1 MGHVKLRGTGCPARA
16 GWKENSP
23 LDLPEPV
30 RILTV
35 CTGNIC
41 RSPVAERLLQAGL
54 DQVVPGAFQVA
65 SAGTRAM
72 VGDPMQPIS
81 ADIVRTFGGD
91 PHNFTARQ
99 LTPKILRGID
109 LVLTMTAGHRGEVLQ
124 LDASLLKRTF
134 TIREFA
140 RMLNVLDQRAA
151 VTAGTA
157 PVGDTAAGGDTAV
170 ETYDDEARFAANLAF
185 WRGLPARAAA
195 VRHLSLP
202 ADPVENDIIDPYR
215 RAPEVYRQMEDE
227 LAPAIVSIL
236 RHARLN
242 APGSRKPA
250 GTL

>member
-1 MGHVKLRGTGCPARA
+1 M
-16 GWKENSP
+16 
-23 LDLPEPV
+23 

-54 DQVVPGAFQVA
+54 NQVVPGGFVVT

-72 VGDPMQPIS
+72 VGEPMQPIS

-91 PHNFTARQ
+91 PDNFAARQ
-99 LTPKILRGID
+99 LTPKILRDVD
-109 LVLTMTAGHRGEVLQ
+109 LVLTMTTGHRGEVLQ

-140 RMLNVLDQRAA
+140 RMLDVLDQRAA
-151 VTAGTA
+151 AADGGRFEAGA
-157 PVGDTAAGGDTAV
+157 PDDGGPL
-170 ETYDDEARFAANLAF
+170 AANTTFWKSLA
-185 WRGLPARAAA
+185 ARAAG

-202 ADPVENDIIDPYR
+202 PEPGDNDIVDPYR

-242 APGSRKPA
+242 VPA
-250 GTL
+250 

>member
-1 MGHVKLRGTGCPARA
+1 MDTSA
-16 GWKENSP
+16 
-23 LDLPEPV
+23 PV

-54 DQVVPGAFQVA
+54 DQVVPGGFQVS
-65 SAGTRAM
+65 SAGTRAL
-72 VGDPMQPIS
+72 VGEPMQPIS

-91 PHNFTARQ
+91 PEGFAARQ
-99 LTPKILRGID
+99 LTPRILRGVD
-109 LVLTMTAGHRGEVLQ
+109 LVLTMTSGHRGEVLQ

-140 RMLNVLDQRAA
+140 RMLDVLAQRAS
-151 VTAGTA
+151 GTDA
-157 PVGDTAAGGDTAV
+157 QRASV
-170 ETYDDEARFAANLAF
+170 ESSPGALPGSNASDDDARLAANAAL
-185 WRGLPARAAA
+185 WRGLPARAAG

-202 ADPVENDIIDPYR
+202 ADAADNDIVDPYR
-215 RAPEVYRQMEDE
+215 RAPEVYREMEDQ

-242 APGSRKPA
+242 ARVPGTAPQSP
-250 GTL
+250 

>member
-1 MGHVKLRGTGCPARA
+1 M
-16 GWKENSP
+16 
-23 LDLPEPV
+23 

-54 DQVVPGAFQVA
+54 DQAVPGGFVVT
-65 SAGTRAM
+65 SAGTRAL
-72 VGDPMQPIS
+72 VGEPIQPPS
-81 ADIVRTFGGD
+81 ADIVRTFGGNPD
-91 PHNFTARQ
+91 GFAARQ
-99 LTPKILRGID
+99 LTSRILRGVD
-109 LVLTMTAGHRGEVLQ
+109 LVLTMTSGHRGEVLQ

-140 RMLNVLDQRAA
+140 RMLDVLDERAA
-151 VTAGTA
+151 GSPAEASPAEATHDD
-157 PVGDTAAGGDTAV
+157 GD
-170 ETYDDEARFAANLAF
+170 RLAANGAF

-202 ADPVENDIIDPYR
+202 ADSSENDIIDPYR
-215 RAPEVYRQMEDE
+215 RGLDVYHQMEDE

-242 APGSRKPA
+242 APA
-250 GTL
+250 

>member
-1 MGHVKLRGTGCPARA
+1 MCGPTGPARRL
-16 GWKENSP
+16 ERVS
-23 LDLPEPV
+23 LLQLPEPAPAQV

-54 DQVVPGAFQVA
+54 DQAVPGGFVVT
-65 SAGTRAM
+65 SAGTRAL
-72 VGDPMQPIS
+72 VGEPIQPPS
-81 ADIVRTFGGD
+81 ADIVRTFGG
-91 PHNFTARQ
+91 NAEGFAARQ
-99 LTPKILRGID
+99 LTSKILRGVD
-109 LVLTMTAGHRGEVLQ
+109 LVLTMTSGHRGEVLQ

-140 RMLNVLDQRAA
+140 RMLDVLDDRAA
-151 VTAGTA
+151 AA
-157 PVGDTAAGGDTAV
+157 PEATEEAAHDGGD
-170 ETYDDEARFAANLAF
+170 RLAANAAF

-202 ADPVENDIIDPYR
+202 ADSSENDIIDPYR
-215 RAPEVYRQMEDE
+215 RGLEVYHQMEDE

-242 APGSRKPA
+242 APA
-250 GTL
+250 

>member
-1 MGHVKLRGTGCPARA
+1 MCGPTGPALRLERV
-16 GWKENSP
+16 S
-23 LDLPEPV
+23 LLQLPEPAPAQV

-54 DQVVPGAFQVA
+54 DQAVPGGFVVT
-65 SAGTRAM
+65 SAGTRAL
-72 VGDPMQPIS
+72 VGEPIQPPS
-81 ADIVRTFGGD
+81 ADIVRTFGG
-91 PHNFTARQ
+91 NAEGFAARQ
-99 LTPKILRGID
+99 LTSRILRGVD
-109 LVLTMTAGHRGEVLQ
+109 LVLTMTSGHRGEVLQ

-140 RMLNVLDQRAA
+140 RMLDVLDDRAA
-151 VTAGTA
+151 AA
-157 PVGDTAAGGDTAV
+157 PDGAETEYDGGD
-170 ETYDDEARFAANLAF
+170 RLAANAAF

-202 ADPVENDIIDPYR
+202 ADSSENDIIDPYR
-215 RAPEVYRQMEDE
+215 RSLEVYHQMEDE

-242 APGSRKPA
+242 APA
-250 GTL
+250 